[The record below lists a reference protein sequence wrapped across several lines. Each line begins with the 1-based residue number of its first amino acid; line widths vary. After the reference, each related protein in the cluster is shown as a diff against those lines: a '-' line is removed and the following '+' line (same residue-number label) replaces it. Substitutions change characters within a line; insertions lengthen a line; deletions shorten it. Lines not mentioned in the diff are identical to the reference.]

1 MRSRRLGDAL
11 CSGRFPLTNVLN
23 SSSGSVSNPVVP
35 VPASVPAFLFVAFV
49 STASRFTSLIILS
62 GKFSNITMSNFL
74 VFAANG
80 HRNFRFGVEILGV
93 VGTHD
98 SDEVSLSG
106 VLVDIDF
113 WSVNKLYRWY
123 LLHERSQYI
132 WCYIIFYVFV
142 HTGCVCTRL
151 SGWLSYAGCF

>member
-1 MRSRRLGDAL
+1 MRSRRLGGVL

-23 SSSGSVSNPVVP
+23 DSSGSVSNPVVP
-35 VPASVPAFLFVAFV
+35 VPASVSAFLSVAPV
-49 STASRFTSLIILS
+49 STAFQFTSLTMLR
-62 GKFSNITMSNFL
+62 GRFSKITMSNFL

-80 HRNFRFGVEILGV
+80 HRNLRFGVEILGV

-98 SDEVSLSG
+98 SDEGSLSG

-113 WSVNKLYRWY
+113 WSVNKLCHWY